1 MLQTGTAESKA
12 NEQQSESEL
21 TKIFKYV
28 SSIPATMMQVSRSCL
43 TSNSDAELECHEND
57 YG

>member
-43 TSNSDAELECHEND
+43 TSNSDAELECHENG
-57 YG
+57 Y